1 VQFALV
7 VHLPPQVWPLEQLG
21 MFAGQSGDDRQ
32 STQVWVTRSH
42 FCVPQSAA
50 VRHSTQVPFAVLQTI
65 PFRQPVVAVH
75 VLPASAPRPPAA
87 DVPPVPVCPPV
98 PPSVTWPPVPPSEWL
113 AVVELLQLAT
123 SATPPKETT
132 INAHTRLLTRSVT
145 FIFNSCPL
153 KPRPSRKA
161 RGRTCAGRGSRGAS
175 GRETGSPTLR
185 PFGAPSPRGLSRG
198 TLPLTTRVQ
207 GSTRRRSSRR

>member
-32 STQVWVTRSH
+32 STQVWVARSH

-50 VRHSTQVPFAVLQTI
+50 VKHSTQVPFAVLQTI

-98 PPSVTWPPVPPSEWL
+98 PPSVTWPPVPASEWL
-113 AVVELLQLAT
+113 AVELLQLAA
-123 SATPPKETT
+123 SAAPAKETT
-132 INAHTRLLTRSVT
+132 INAYTCFLVKSVT
-145 FIFNSCPL
+145 FILDLLTCS
-153 KPRPSRKA
+153 PRALLCLSVRA
-161 RGRTCAGRGSRGAS
+161 RPDQVLRAQRDGEAGRR
-175 GRETGSPTLR
+175 
-185 PFGAPSPRGLSRG
+185 
-198 TLPLTTRVQ
+198 
-207 GSTRRRSSRR
+207 